1 MINSRSL
8 TSDLSLSLSRHH
20 LHSQGPDQEQVR
32 GERVPACPRG
42 HPPRAYQAA
51 GRDQGQGGHRGEERG
66 HPGHDHRWP
75 GDPGDAGPGDPPHL
89 LLLQTETAGAQRGHP
104 ELHLGAAV
112 GDQPRAE
119 AGEGRVLL
127 LHTGL

>member
-1 MINSRSL
+1 MTII
-8 TSDLSLSLSRHH
+8 
-20 LHSQGPDQEQVR
+20 V
-32 GERVPACPRG
+32 A
-42 HPPRAYQAA
+42 QAA
-51 GRDQGQGGHRGEERG
+51 AGEQHGHS
-66 HPGHDHRWP
+66 
-75 GDPGDAGPGDPPHL
+75 
-89 LLLQTETAGAQRGHP
+89 